1 MGLNDLKLSSKIRKI
16 EVSSYQKEKSSIII
30 FIIII
35 TLLTTLSLLLFSKTD
50 QIKKIENENHSLK
63 NAIYSDL
70 NSIDSLNKKLQELK
84 SAILNI
90 KNDINENKIKHLYYE
105 KEYQKN
111 SKTINSQNN
120 NINSLILENKKKKI
134 ELKELI
140 SSNKTLDEINISYP
154 QYLVET
160 YQKQLNDLNQ
170 KYKTISKNKVKF
182 ELGESL
188 ILSNSYYY
196 YNLTKW
202 IFPDGYLIYNLVY
215 SSVNK
220 TISKEIFQSIFLD
233 YNLSNI
239 LIVILTE
246 DDEIIG
252 GFTYIENSKDGY
264 RNDKNT
270 FLFNLS
276 KGKRYLINDSRRAF
290 FFDSNNMITFGTG
303 YLTISN
309 YGLYINF
316 PSNYGD
322 NSAQKNE
329 ITNGKSFVKIK
340 IIEIFYLNA
349 LYDDIND

>member
-1 MGLNDLKLSSKIRKI
+1 MGLNDLKLSSNIKEI
-16 EVSSYQKEKSSIII
+16 ELSIYQKEKSSINI
-30 FIIII
+30 FIISI
-35 TLLTTLSLLLFSKTD
+35 TLLTTLSLILFSKTD
-50 QIKKIENENHSLK
+50 QIKKIEKENHSLK
-63 NAIYSDL
+63 NAIYFDL

-84 SAILNI
+84 SSIINI
-90 KNDINENKIKHLYYE
+90 KNDIDESKIKHSYYE
-105 KEYQKN
+105 KEYLKN
-111 SKTINSQNN
+111 AKTIDSQNN
-120 NINSLILENKKKKI
+120 KINLLIVKNKKKKL

-140 SSNKTLDEINISYP
+140 SNIKTISEINISYP
-154 QYLVET
+154 QYLFEN
-160 YQKQLNDLNQ
+160 YQKQLNDLTQ
-170 KYKTISKNKVKF
+170 KYQNITKNKIKL

-264 RNDKNT
+264 RNDKNA

-276 KGKRYLINDSRRAF
+276 KGKRYLINDTRRAF

-322 NSAQKNE
+322 NSTQKNE